1 MEPIQHIIDVLQQ
14 LVQRHE
20 MLLVLE
26 GRKQQVLIEGSAVEL
41 VPILHEESKL
51 IKQMTE
57 LESMRA
63 TGVEEFARLQGFG
76 DDSLSMSDLIKL
88 VTNHE
93 HKGLL
98 TRYSEQLL
106 DLVRQLR
113 AQNDHNQ
120 KLIEQSLSY
129 IQFSL
134 DLMTEVPER
143 HVTYGKP
150 DVPSTQGS
158 ASSSRS
164 FFDRKA

>member
-20 MLLVLE
+20 MLLILE
-26 GRKQQVLIEGSAVEL
+26 ERKQHVLIEGSANEL

-57 LESMRA
+57 LESIRA
-63 TGVEEFARLQGFG
+63 TAVEEFARLQGFG
-76 DDSLSMSDLIKL
+76 DDSLSMSDLVKL

-93 HKGLL
+93 LKGFL

-113 AQNDHNQ
+113 VQNEHNQ

-150 DVPSTQGS
+150 D
-158 ASSSRS
+158 ASSQQGPATSGRS